1 MIPRLTVVAP
11 AVLLAL
17 GLIGCGESR
26 TGFQAS
32 QGTGKGP
39 VTSSAVV
46 VGGLRTLKE
55 TPFERS
61 WDLDLGHPV
70 LIAWIAP
77 DVENLVFFQ
86 LDETFEIVAVDVMSG
101 HTRWV
106 SKPLP
111 EALRLA
117 PYAARNK
124 LPTERPDV
132 FRLDERLYVVSQD
145 TLFCLDC
152 ATGHLIWRFD
162 LPFSPST
169 GPVAVGLDETLR
181 VYLGD
186 WSGRL
191 QAVSFHPKRE
201 FAYQAWQWNINAS
214 ATAQGLAKD
223 EVLYFGDHGGTLS
236 AFKSDRQQAWSNH
249 LGGAIYGAPAV
260 RDRTLFAGTTEN
272 TLYALNRLTG
282 ETLGQVNLNGP
293 LTKAPMVFRGDP
305 ERIYAWVGG
314 PEQTA
319 GLYAFT
325 AQSDTVAY
333 TDTARHPLE
342 VVRLGQRWS
351 VPGLNTLVSST
362 PAYLYAT
369 DGSPVISAV
378 NRDSGVVDWRWD
390 VNAERL
396 AEQQAAGVRR
406 PAKVAQLLAY
416 QDPTDLN
423 RSVFAID
430 EKGGVVSYR
439 FFGFVPGD
447 HLPVASGDVTPVVK
461 AKGGKAKE
469 GEAPAEIPAKPGKE
483 SKP

>member
-1 MIPRLTVVAP
+1 MIPRLTVAVP
-11 AVLLAL
+11 VVLLAL
-17 GLIGCGESR
+17 GLMGCGDSR
-26 TGFQAS
+26 NTGFQAP
-32 QGTGKGP
+32 QGTGKGST
-39 VTSSAVV
+39 TSSGAAT
-46 VGGLRTLKE
+46 VGGLRTLKD

-70 LIAWIAP
+70 LKAWISP
-77 DVENLVFFQ
+77 EVDSLVFFQ
-86 LDETFEIVAVDVMSG
+86 LDETFEIVAVDGMSG

-111 EALRLA
+111 EGLRLA

-124 LPTERPDV
+124 LTTDRPDV
-132 FRLDERLYVVSQD
+132 YRIDERLYVVAQD

-214 ATAQGLAKD
+214 ATAQGVTKD
-223 EVLYFGDHGGTLS
+223 DNLYFADHGGTIS
-236 AFKSDRQQAWSNH
+236 SYKTDRQQAWSNH
-249 LGGAIYGAPAV
+249 LGGAIYGSPAV
-260 RDRTLFAGTTEN
+260 RDRTLFVGTAEN

-293 LTKAPMVFRGDP
+293 LTMAPMVFRGDP

-325 AQSDTVAY
+325 AQTDTVAY
-333 TDTARHPLE
+333 TDTAKHPL
-342 VVRLGQRWS
+342 
-351 VPGLNTLVSST
+351 PDYTALNADRT
-362 PAYLYAT
+362 Y
-369 DGSPVISAV
+369 GG
-378 NRDSGVVDWRWD
+378 NRF
-390 VNAERL
+390 
-396 AEQQAAGVRR
+396 QPQ
-406 PAKVAQLLAY
+406 
-416 QDPTDLN
+416 DLN
-423 RSVFAID
+423 RIQVLPSGLLGAVQL
-430 EKGGVVSYR
+430 VS
-439 FFGFVPGD
+439 
-447 HLPVASGDVTPVVK
+447 A
-461 AKGGKAKE
+461 
-469 GEAPAEIPAKPGKE
+469 APEN
-483 SKP
+483 